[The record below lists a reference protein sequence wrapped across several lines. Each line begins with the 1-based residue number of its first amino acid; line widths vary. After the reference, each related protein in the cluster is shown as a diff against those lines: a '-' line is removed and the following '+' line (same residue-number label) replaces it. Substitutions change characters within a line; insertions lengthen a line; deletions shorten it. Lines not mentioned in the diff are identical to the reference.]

1 MMQPKRKNIMRRLR
15 MRMNVCFTVSV
26 PVLFLLAGCGAVEK
40 IKSDLA
46 VQETH
51 QAKSLKVERLQDGR
65 EGFIIMENPQMDES
79 SRQDFD
85 RAVRMMADGEYEQ
98 AAGLLE
104 KIIEK
109 SPSVTAPYINLAI
122 ACRHLDDAERAEE
135 YLKTAKD
142 LIQEHPA
149 ACNEY
154 GQILR
159 RTGKF
164 GESRAIYEKGIAGFP
179 DYYPLHK
186 NLGILCDLY
195 LNDPPCALEHY
206 EIYSRAMP
214 EDKQVKLW
222 IADLRLRLG
231 QN

>member
-1 MMQPKRKNIMRRLR
+1 MQPKEKNKMLWLR
-15 MRMNVCFTVSV
+15 MRTNSCLIASVLVVS
-26 PVLFLLAGCGAVEK
+26 LLAGCGTVEK
-40 IKSDLA
+40 VKPDLT
-46 VQETH
+46 VQESH
-51 QAKSLKVERLQDGR
+51 QTRSLTVERLQDGR
-65 EGFIIMENPQMDES
+65 EGFVIMENPQMDEM
-79 SRQDFD
+79 SRRDFEG
-85 RAVRMMADGEYEQ
+85 AVLMMEEEEYEQ
-98 AAGLLE
+98 AAELLE

-109 SPSVTAPYINLAI
+109 SPGVTAPYIDLAI
-122 ACRHLDDAERAEE
+122 ACRHLGDMERAEE
-135 YLKTAKD
+135 YLKKAMN
-142 LIQEHPA
+142 LIPEHPL

-154 GQILR
+154 GQLLR

-164 GESRAIYEKGIAGFP
+164 SESRAIYEKGIAGFP

-206 EIYSRAMP
+206 KIYSQAMP
-214 EDKQVKLW
+214 EDEQVKLW

>member
-1 MMQPKRKNIMRRLR
+1 MQPKRKNNMQWLR
-15 MRMNVCFTVSV
+15 IRTNSCFMASV
-26 PVLFLLAGCGAVEK
+26 MVLSLLAGCGAVEK
-40 IKSDLA
+40 IKTA
-46 VQETH
+46 PTVQESH
-51 QAKSLKVERLQDGR
+51 HSKSLKVERLQDGR
-65 EGFIIMENPQMDES
+65 EGFVIMENPQMDEA
-79 SRQDFD
+79 SRRDFD
-85 RAVRMMADGEYEQ
+85 RAVRMMEAEQYER
-98 AAGLLE
+98 AAELLE

-109 SPSVTAPYINLAI
+109 SPGVTAPYINLAI
-122 ACRHLDDAERAEE
+122 ACRHLGYTERSEE
-135 YLKTAKD
+135 YLKAAMN
-142 LIQEHPA
+142 LIPEHPA
-149 ACNEY
+149 ASNEY
-154 GQILR
+154 GQLLR

-164 GESRAIYEKGIAGFP
+164 SESRAIYEKGIAGFP

-195 LNDPPCALEHY
+195 LNDAPCALEHY

>member
-1 MMQPKRKNIMRRLR
+1 MKPKGKNKMRWIR
-15 MRMNVCFTVSV
+15 MRTNSCLMTSVLLVS
-26 PVLFLLAGCGAVEK
+26 LLAGCGAVEK
-40 IKSDLA
+40 IKSDLT
-46 VQETH
+46 VQESH
-51 QAKSLKVERLQDGR
+51 QDKSLKVERLQDGR
-65 EGFIIMENPQMDES
+65 EGFVIMENPQIDEM

-85 RAVRMMADGEYEQ
+85 RAIRLMEDEEYEQ
-98 AAGLLE
+98 AAELLE
-104 KIIEK
+104 KVIEK
-109 SPSVTAPYINLAI
+109 SPGITAPYLNLAI
-122 ACRHLDDAERAEE
+122 ASRHLGDTERAEE
-135 YLKTAKD
+135 CLKKAMN
-142 LIQEHPA
+142 LIPDHPV

-164 GESRAIYEKGIAGFP
+164 SESRTIYEMGIAGFP

-206 EIYSRAMP
+206 EIYSQAMP
-214 EDKQVKLW
+214 EDDQVKLW

>member
-1 MMQPKRKNIMRRLR
+1 MQSKRKNKIHRIR
-15 MRMNVCFTVSV
+15 MRTNSYFMASV
-26 PVLFLLAGCGAVEK
+26 LVLSLMVGCTAVEK
-40 IKSDLA
+40 IKPDLT
-46 VQETH
+46 VQESH

-65 EGFIIMENPQMDES
+65 EGFVIMENPQMDEI

-85 RAVRMMADGEYEQ
+85 RAVRMMEEEEYEQ
-98 AAGLLE
+98 AAELLE

-109 SPSVTAPYINLAI
+109 SPGVTAPYINLAI
-122 ACRHLDDAERAEE
+122 ACRHLGDTERAEE
-135 YLKTAKD
+135 YLKTAMN
-142 LIQEHPA
+142 LIPEHPL

-154 GQILR
+154 GQLLR

-164 GESRAIYEKGIAGFP
+164 SESRAIYEKGIAGFP

-195 LNDPPCALEHY
+195 LDDPPCALEHY

-231 QN
+231 QD

>member
-1 MMQPKRKNIMRRLR
+1 MQPKREDIMRRLI
-15 MRMNVCFTVSV
+15 MRMNSGFTASV
-26 PVLFLLAGCGAVEK
+26 LVLFLLTGCGAAKK

-46 VQETH
+46 VQESH

-79 SRQDFD
+79 SRRDFD
-85 RAVRMMADGEYEQ
+85 RAVRMMEDEEYGQ

-109 SPSVTAPYINLAI
+109 SPGVTAPYINLAI
-122 ACRHLDDAERAEE
+122 ACRHLGETEQAEE
-135 YLKTAKD
+135 YLKTAMN
-142 LIQEHPA
+142 LIPEHPG

-154 GQILR
+154 GQLLR
-159 RTGKF
+159 QTGKF
-164 GESRAIYEKGIAGFP
+164 SESRSIYEKGIAGYP
-179 DYYPLHK
+179 YYYPLHK

-195 LNDPPCALEHY
+195 LNDPSCALEHY

-231 QN
+231 QD

>member
-1 MMQPKRKNIMRRLR
+1 MQPKLKNMMRWKK
-15 MRMNVCFTVSV
+15 MQPISSFMASV
-26 PVLFLLAGCGAVEK
+26 MVLSLLAGCGAVEK
-40 IKSDLA
+40 IKPDLT
-46 VQETH
+46 VQESH
-51 QAKSLKVERLQDGR
+51 QVKSLKVERLQDGR
-65 EGFIIMENPQMDES
+65 EGFVIMENPQMDES
-79 SRQDFD
+79 SRRDFD
-85 RAVRMMADGEYEQ
+85 RAVSMMEDEEYEQ
-98 AAGLLE
+98 AADLLE

-109 SPSVTAPYINLAI
+109 SPGVTAPYINLAI
-122 ACRHLDDAERAEE
+122 ACRHLGETERAEE
-135 YLKTAKD
+135 YLKTAMN
-142 LIQEHPA
+142 LIPEHPA

-154 GQILR
+154 GQLLR

-164 GESRAIYEKGIAGFP
+164 SESRAIYEKGIAGFP
-179 DYYPLHK
+179 GYYPLHK

-206 EIYSRAMP
+206 EIYSQAMP

>member
-1 MMQPKRKNIMRRLR
+1 MQPKRKNKMRWLTIRK
-15 MRMNVCFTVSV
+15 NSCFLASV
-26 PVLFLLAGCGAVEK
+26 MVLSLLAGCGAVEK
-40 IKSDLA
+40 MKSDLA
-46 VQETH
+46 VQESH
-51 QAKSLKVERLQDGR
+51 QSKILKVERLQDGR
-65 EGFIIMENPQMDES
+65 EGFVIMENPQMDEA
-79 SRQDFD
+79 SRRDFD
-85 RAVRMMADGEYEQ
+85 RAVLMLDNEEYEQ
-98 AAGLLE
+98 AADLLE

-109 SPSVTAPYINLAI
+109 SPGVTAPYINLAI
-122 ACRHLDDAERAEE
+122 ACRHLGDTERAEE
-135 YLKTAKD
+135 YLKTAMN
-142 LIQEHPA
+142 LIPKHPV

-154 GQILR
+154 GQLLR

-164 GESRAIYEKGIAGFP
+164 SESRAIYENGIAGFP

-195 LNDPPCALEHY
+195 MNDPVCALEHY

>member
-1 MMQPKRKNIMRRLR
+1 MQPKRKNMMRLIK
-15 MRMNVCFTVSV
+15 MRTYSGFMASV
-26 PVLFLLAGCGAVEK
+26 LLMSLLVGCTAVEK

-46 VQETH
+46 VQESR

-65 EGFIIMENPQMDES
+65 EGFIIMENPQMDEA
-79 SRQDFD
+79 SRRDFD
-85 RAVRMMADGEYEQ
+85 RAVRMMEDEEYKQ

-109 SPSVTAPYINLAI
+109 SPGVTAPYINLAI
-122 ACRHLDDAERAEE
+122 ACRHLGEKERAEE
-135 YLKTAKD
+135 YLKTAMN
-142 LIQEHPA
+142 LIPEHPA

-154 GQILR
+154 GQLLR

-164 GESRAIYEKGIAGFP
+164 SESRAVYEKGIAGFP

-195 LNDPPCALEHY
+195 LDDPPCALEHY
-206 EIYSRAMP
+206 EIYSRAVP

-231 QN
+231 QD